1 MQTTSFRL
9 GGEHVDD
16 HSASTTRDWDEFLG
30 IGCGTGGLDGL
41 VHSLDY
47 GFQDAAVTPL
57 VHDHYSPPRK
67 AAEHLGHLGHG
78 NTKAGH
84 VLMPSLS
91 FHQTRGG
98 LSPYSMGIEQQ
109 QEQLQ
114 LYRYQQHP
122 HQHHSLHRRSMAQP
136 ASSGKQA
143 RHQRS
148 HKRKAELMAFSNV
161 SPRQEQHLHAF
172 AEGPSSNTVE
182 QPAVYPCVKQA
193 KPAAAGA
200 SATVTHVGRWTKKEH
215 ELFLEGLKL
224 YGRSW
229 KKISTLVVTRTLVQ
243 IRTHAQKFLQKQSRA
258 AQKLAAAA
266 AGGVDDMTASPAT
279 SCVSTPS
286 STFAADPRDG
296 SPSAENSSG
305 HPTIEQEIL
314 LLNTPTAP
322 TSGIACAGWRLSPPR
337 GQALLPVEFPASMS
351 SSAPLASPPSLAHS
365 CSSSPSPSSLAPLPS
380 SMPSANFIS
389 SFKLDQLLQDEPSGA
404 CDEGEYYASPSSA
417 SLRSEPKLAQRI
429 LTPAAQESADMLEKP
444 TQRRCNA
451 SPHVLNGHELLHT
464 FDHIYAG
471 SLLASPSLPSLPS
484 PALTSAPRTDAYG
497 NYCDWM

>member
-16 HSASTTRDWDEFLG
+16 HSASPARDWDEFLG
-30 IGCGTGGLDGL
+30 IDPGTSGLDGL

-57 VHDHYSPPRK
+57 VHDHYSPSRK
-67 AAEHLGHLGHG
+67 AAEHLGHLAHG
-78 NTKAGH
+78 YTKAGH
-84 VLMPSLS
+84 VLMPNVS
-91 FHQTRGG
+91 FHQTRGS
-98 LSPYSMGIEQQ
+98 LTPYSMGIDQQ

-114 LYRYQQHP
+114 LYRYHQHQ
-122 HQHHSLHRRSMAQP
+122 HQHHQLHRRNMAQP

-148 HKRKAELMAFSNV
+148 HKRKAELMAFSNA
-161 SPRQEQHLHAF
+161 SPGEEQNFHSF
-172 AEGPSSNTVE
+172 AEGSSSDTVE
-182 QPAVYPCVKQA
+182 QAVIYPCVKQA
-193 KPAAAGA
+193 KPAAAA
-200 SATVTHVGRWTKKEH
+200 SATATHVGRWTKKEH

-243 IRTHAQKFLQKQSRA
+243 IRTHAQKYLQKQSRA
-258 AQKLAAAA
+258 AQKFAAAA
-266 AGGVDDMTASPAT
+266 AGGANDMSASPAT

-286 STFAADPRDG
+286 STFAPDPHDSSSSVG
-296 SPSAENSSG
+296 NSSG
-305 HPTIEQEIL
+305 HPMIDQELL
-314 LLNTPTAP
+314 LLNTPMAQ
-322 TSGIACAGWRLSPPR
+322 TSGIAYAGWRLSPPR
-337 GQALLPVEFPASMS
+337 GQALLPVEFPTSMS
-351 SSAPLASPPSLAHS
+351 LSAPLASPRPLAQS
-365 CSSSPSPSSLAPLPS
+365 CPSSSSPSSLAPLPS
-380 SMPSANFIS
+380 SMPGANFVS

-404 CDEGEYYASPSSA
+404 CDDGEYYAGPSSA

-429 LTPAAQESADMLEKP
+429 LAPAAQESSDMLEKSA
-444 TQRRCNA
+444 QRRSNA
-451 SPHVLNGHELLHT
+451 SPRVLNGHELLHT

-484 PALTSAPRTDAYG
+484 PALTSSPRMDAYG
-497 NYCDWM
+497 YCDWM